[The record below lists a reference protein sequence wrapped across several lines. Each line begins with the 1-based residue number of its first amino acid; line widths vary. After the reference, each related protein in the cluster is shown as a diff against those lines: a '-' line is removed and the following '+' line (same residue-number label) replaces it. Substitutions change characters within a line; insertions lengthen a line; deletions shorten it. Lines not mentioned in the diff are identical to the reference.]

1 MKKIEIIVTKLENLE
16 AQLIGYVTCEVDLKR
31 DVIPNRLET
40 YMAFF

>member
-16 AQLIGYVTCEVDLKR
+16 AQLIGDVTGEVDLKR
-31 DVIPNRLET
+31 DVIPSRLEA